1 MPDNSE
7 DGIIKGLYKL
17 QTAQSKCSVRLLG
30 SGTILRES
38 IAAAELLQQD
48 FGIAAD
54 VWSATSLNELA
65 RDGRACERYNR
76 LHPTDERKIS
86 WVEQCFS
93 DSDVPVIAA
102 TDYKQNFAEQIRAF
116 VPAAY
121 SVLGTDGY
129 GRSDSRENLRRFF
142 EVDRYHIVVTALKSL
157 SDEGDIPV
165 EKVTEAIA
173 KYNIYTD
180 APNPAF
186 I

>member
-1 MPDNSE
+1 M
-7 DGIIKGLYKL
+7 
-17 QTAQSKCSVRLLG
+17 
-30 SGTILRES
+30 
-38 IAAAELLQQD
+38 
-48 FGIAAD
+48 
-54 VWSATSLNELA
+54 
-65 RDGRACERYNR
+65 
-76 LHPTDERKIS
+76 
-86 WVEQCFS
+86 
-93 DSDVPVIAA
+93 PVIAA